1 MASKFSI
8 GKEYPEP
15 RVDEVINRFNV
26 DNPLQFK
33 SELISNGYLKIS
45 ASGNRYFLLKKSPT
59 PEEMEKFV
67 AMDKEREEVERTEKA
82 FYDSVASE
90 GDVKMPE
97 KMHVPLWTRFIVSLK
112 DIFGL

>member
-1 MASKFSI
+1 MITPPKGMVEKQSILSDMASKFSM

-45 ASGNRYFLLKKSPT
+45 VSGNRYFLLKKSPT

-67 AMDKEREEVERTEKA
+67 TMDKEREEVEMLRCLKRCM
-82 FYDSVASE
+82 FLSGQDS
-90 GDVKMPE
+90 
-97 KMHVPLWTRFIVSLK
+97 
-112 DIFGL
+112 